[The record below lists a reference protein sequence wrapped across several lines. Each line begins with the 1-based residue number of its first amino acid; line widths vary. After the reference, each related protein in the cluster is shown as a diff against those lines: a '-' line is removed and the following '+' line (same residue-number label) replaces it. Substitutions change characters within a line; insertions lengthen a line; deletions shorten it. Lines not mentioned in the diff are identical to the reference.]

1 MITETRGDIFHSD
14 CDAIVIPT
22 NCQGVMGAG
31 LAKQFRDRHPAL
43 AKRYKF
49 AAQRG
54 ELRIGVVTGE
64 RSSVARRNYIFFP
77 TKDQWWLPSKLSYI
91 SQGLIALR
99 QYVSESSLRSIA
111 LANWT
116 SIMSR
121 SKSITSSNMFRTRRG
136 CYMFPMS
143 THCRRKGEQIEDDC
157 F

>member
-43 AKRYKF
+43 AERYKF

-77 TKDQWWLPSKLSYI
+77 TKDQWWFPSKLSYI

-99 QYVSESSLRSIA
+99 QYVSESPIRSIA
-111 LANWT
+111 LPAL
-116 SIMSR
+116 
-121 SKSITSSNMFRTRRG
+121 G
-136 CYMFPMS
+136 CGLGELDFY
-143 THCRRKGEQIEDDC
+143 HVKEQIYNKLQHVQDKTWVLYVPSEYALS
-157 F
+157 